1 MFGGF
6 FCGFAALGNPLLG
19 FPRPTFHWKLG
30 LPSLRFADAKE
41 FRSLRGAPSRLR
53 QLDTRQRAL
62 GPLETLPF
70 KARAAHLHLV
80 KLVLSRIGGGSLPP
94 VKSWHSYSAPRFTS

>member
-53 QLDTRQRAL
+53 PLDTRQKGTAPSAPFA
-62 GPLETLPF
+62 PLEPPHSER
-70 KARAAHLHLV
+70 RA
-80 KLVLSRIGGGSLPP
+80 
-94 VKSWHSYSAPRFTS
+94 WQAPS